1 MTVVKAGKDTIKY
14 INKQNILNAFKGED
28 VLSKADILEHTK
40 LSAATVSSLIQELVT
55 EGLLSE
61 NRFGESSG
69 GRKPMLYNL
78 NGAFACILALRVT
91 PKGIQMGAVNL
102 CGTVVYHRALPML
115 IHDAATLEDGIAEA
129 IRLFCAD
136 EPRLSLKVTAA
147 AFSLPG
153 IIDYT
158 GRRLCYS
165 AALYAEDVSLQPL
178 VDAGLG
184 KGTEV
189 YVFKDTDALLLG
201 EYFAGVGEG
210 RSMAYVLCDNGV
222 GLSVIT
228 RGRLF
233 RADNCGM
240 ELGHTVVDLRGER
253 CKCSAVGCIC
263 TLLGEQPALRRYAQ
277 ICPQDEDGALSDFCS
292 LSYDGLVSKYLE
304 GAAPAAQVIAEQ
316 LEILSVTLT
325 NVINLFNP
333 EVLILGGP
341 LSKLPCIEREFAA
354 ELKAR
359 ALKPFAQNLAVVASR
374 QGLDAA
380 LKGMAHFV
388 LDKKFFK
395 SVKI

>member
-1 MTVVKAGKDTIKY
+1 MVKAGKETIKY
-14 INKQNILNAFKGED
+14 INKQNILNSFKGED
-28 VLSKADILEHTK
+28 VLSKADLLERTK
-40 LSAATVSSLIQELVT
+40 LSAATVSSLIQELVQD
-55 EGLLSE
+55 GLLLE

-78 NGAFACILALRVT
+78 NGGFACILALRVT
-91 PKGIQMGAVNL
+91 PKGILMGAVNL
-102 CGTVVYHRALPML
+102 CGTLICHRAMPMP
-115 IHDAATLEDGIAEA
+115 IHDARTLEDGVLEA
-129 IRLFCAD
+129 IGRFKAE
-136 EPRLSLKVTAA
+136 EPELCRKVTAV

-158 GRRLCYS
+158 GRRLAYS
-165 AALYAEDVSLQPL
+165 AALYAEDISLQRL

-184 KGTEV
+184 EGMEV

-201 EYFAGVGEG
+201 EYFAGVGGG

-228 RGRLF
+228 RGKLF

-240 ELGHTVVDLRGER
+240 ELGHTVVDLHGER
-253 CKCSAVGCIC
+253 CKCSAVGCVG

-277 ICPQDEDGALSDFCS
+277 ICRQEDGGLMPDLCR
-292 LSYDGLVSKYLE
+292 LSYDDLVTQSLE
-304 GAAPAAQVIAEQ
+304 GDAPASQVIAEQ
-316 LEILSVTLT
+316 LDILSVTLT

-333 EVLILGGP
+333 EVLVLGGP
-341 LSKLPCIEREFAA
+341 LSRLPSIEHAFAGQ
-354 ELKAR
+354 LKAR
-359 ALKPFAQNLAVVASR
+359 SLKPFAQNLSVVASR

-380 LKGMAHFV
+380 LGGMAHFV
-388 LDKKFFK
+388 LDRKIFK